1 MRHRQPVL
9 VYFLMAF
16 CAMLLLKAPTH
27 AMAAVP
33 PQILNPATP
42 SLAPMLKRTMP
53 AVVNIATIQHVQP
66 AVEDEYE
73 NRLQQ
78 QNKDPRTADMPPRPN
93 KLSSLGSGVIV
104 NAEHGYI
111 LTNAHVVH
119 KAKSIQVKL
128 GDGRIT
134 DARLLGTDRASD
146 VAVLQIKEKNLTAI
160 EIGNS
165 EHLNVGDFVVAIGN
179 PFGLAQSA
187 SSGIVSALQRSNL
200 HIVGAQSYENF
211 IQTDAPIN
219 PGNSGGALIN
229 LKGELIGI
237 NTAILGT
244 DGSNIGI
251 GFAIPVNM
259 AISVMRQLI
268 DHGNVS
274 RGLLGILSQS
284 ISTDLVK
291 ALNLKNN
298 EGAIITFVAPHSPA
312 ANRGVQ
318 IGDVVTKLNHKVVKD
333 SFQLRNMIGLLQIGD
348 YVELEFM
355 RKGKKH
361 TVTTVIADPKKQ
373 EKASYL
379 HEPFFYGLAL
389 KRFDQ
394 QLPGM
399 GRTRGVQVLAV
410 LENTPA
416 TKANIRPGDV
426 ILSVNHKNVTSLEEL
441 QVLAEQHSSESELI
455 LRVLRESGI
464 MFVVLKKM

>member
-9 VYFLMAF
+9 AYFFMAF
-16 CAMLLLKAPTH
+16 FAMLLLKIPAH
-27 AMAAVP
+27 AAVP
-33 PQILNPATP
+33 PQILDQASP
-42 SLAPMLKRTMP
+42 SLAPMLKRVMP
-53 AVVNIATIQHVQP
+53 AVVNIATVQHVQSM
-66 AVEDEYE
+66 AEDDYE
-73 NRLQQ
+73 NRSQP
-78 QNKDPRTADMPPRPN
+78 QNKDPRTMDLPPRPN

-128 GDGRIT
+128 GDGRIA
-134 DARLLGTDRASD
+134 DARLIGTDRASD

-160 EIGNS
+160 ALGNS
-165 EHLNVGDFVVAIGN
+165 ENLNVGDFVVAIGN

-200 HIVGAQSYENF
+200 HIVGSQSYENF

-284 ISTDLVK
+284 PSADLVR
-291 ALNLKNN
+291 ALNLKTN
-298 EGAIITFVAPHSPA
+298 EGAIVTFVAPHSPA

-318 IGDVVTKLNHKVVKD
+318 IGDVITKLNGKIVKD

-348 YVELEFM
+348 HVELEFI

-361 TVTTVIADPKKQ
+361 SVTMVIADPKKQ

-379 HEPFFYGLAL
+379 QEPFFYGLAL
-389 KRFDQ
+389 RHFDQ

-410 LENTPA
+410 LENSPA

-441 QVLAEQHSSESELI
+441 QALAEQYSGNELI
-455 LRVLRESGI
+455 LRMLRESGV
-464 MFVVLKKM
+464 MFVVVKRI